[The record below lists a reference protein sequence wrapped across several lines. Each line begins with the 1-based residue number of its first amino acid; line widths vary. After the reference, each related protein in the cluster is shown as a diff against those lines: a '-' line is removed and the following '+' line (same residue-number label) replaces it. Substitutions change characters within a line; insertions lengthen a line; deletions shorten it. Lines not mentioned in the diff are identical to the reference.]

1 MSILVSWFDWIYCF
15 FGKEVNVD
23 YNFVLS
29 AAHQK
34 TKGNK

>member
-1 MSILVSWFDWIYCF
+1 MSILGSWFDWIYCF
-15 FGKEVNVD
+15 FGKEVELTIK
-23 YNFVLS
+23 FVLS